1 MQVQFSSWAMRRLID
16 CNWYPM
22 YVKKIFVQ
30 LQLVSRYSNI
40 FLSKRDFFALPIY
53 NNMGKTWKLSLTYY
67 VIYVAHNYK
76 PYYLSNG
83 EITLIDTCQTH
94 PIICYFNQC
103 FHTPQFIL
111 VVQLLSGLN
120 GSVRFEPISD
130 YRFKRFDGFGLT
142 LIYFLKY
149 FLGYV
154 FEQPFHF

>member
-103 FHTPQFIL
+103 FHQNMAHKVSLNKNRLNINPSH
-111 VVQLLSGLN
+111 VQNINSRNVCVAKL
-120 GSVRFEPISD
+120 
-130 YRFKRFDGFGLT
+130 
-142 LIYFLKY
+142 
-149 FLGYV
+149 
-154 FEQPFHF
+154 